1 MSVCSPVAGR
11 SPHWHA
17 HCSRSQWQESGWEH
31 ASARMEGLS
40 TNRQPWWSWP
50 VTEGRTWLCLQTAVT
65 GRRGGK
71 LAAYAFTWGC
81 RLFPL
86 SIISESSQYKKT
98 KKKKKLK
105 KHTDWKENQSLGI
118 DNMIL
123 YAENPKESTKNLVR
137 LKNMRS
143 IYKKQLYSYKLR
155 GDNPTMTLRNQFYS
169 PQHKK

>member
-1 MSVCSPVAGR
+1 
-11 SPHWHA
+11 
-17 HCSRSQWQESGWEH
+17 
-31 ASARMEGLS
+31 MEGLS

-50 VTEGRTWLCLQTAVT
+50 VTEGRTGLCLQTAVA
-65 GRRGGK
+65 GRRGGR
-71 LAAYAFTWGC
+71 LAAYAFTWGY

-98 KKKKKLK
+98 KKKKKSSK
-105 KHTDWKENQSLGI
+105 SIQIEKEKENQSLCI

-143 IYKKQLYSYKLR
+143 MYKKQLYSYKLR